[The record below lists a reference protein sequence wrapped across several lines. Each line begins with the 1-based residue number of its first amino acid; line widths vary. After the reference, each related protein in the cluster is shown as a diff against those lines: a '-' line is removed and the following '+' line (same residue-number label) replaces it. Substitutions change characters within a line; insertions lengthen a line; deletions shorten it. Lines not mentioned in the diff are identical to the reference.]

1 MKTNNFYEE
10 ISIPQAKA
18 TFPNGTFRKDDFFII
33 EGLTFKEF
41 PKHCKEVKC
50 ITIILCEEGKLRY
63 EIDGHT
69 VIAEKNDIIIY
80 SLGQRVKNYK
90 ILSPTFCCKAI
101 LINADCLPMLKE
113 SINNKLMLEKKLLDT
128 DTIKLEVD
136 EMESTCWYF
145 TEIKKFTSRSRQNS
159 YFQPAIKLIE
169 VIIQMVLEK
178 VEDIKEKELTN
189 DLRLCNKFIEKVDEI
204 VLLHKP
210 VSFYA
215 SQLDISNSTL
225 EKIVRKHIGSTPLA
239 YIHKRL
245 INRICIM
252 AEATTKQSLT
262 IKEIA
267 ERTHFKSVSALS
279 RFVRSHISMTLSAY
293 RKKSPAEQLRII
305 HHTNLDQIAVLKV
318 LPKSDKLEYS
328 IPLPS

>member
-33 EGLTFKEF
+33 ENLTFRDL
-41 PKHCKEVKC
+41 PKHCKKVKC
-50 ITIILCEEGKLRY
+50 ITLILCEEGKLRY

-101 LINADCLPMLKE
+101 LINADCLPMLTE
-113 SINNKLMLEKKLLDT
+113 SINSKLMLEKKLLDT
-128 DTIKLEVD
+128 DTVKLEV
-136 EMESTCWYF
+136 EEIQSTCWYF
-145 TEIKKFTSRSRQNS
+145 TEIKRFTSHSRPNS
-159 YFQPAIKLIE
+159 CFQPAIKLIE
-169 VIIQMVLEK
+169 VIIQMALEK
-178 VEDIKEKELTN
+178 VADKKGKELPN

-215 SQLDISNSTL
+215 ALLEISNSTL
-225 EKIVRKHIGSTPLA
+225 EKIVRKYIGTTPLA

-252 AEATTKQSLT
+252 AENASKQSLT

-267 ERTHFKSVSALS
+267 ERTHFKNVSALS
-279 RFVRSHISMTLSAY
+279 RFVKNHISMTLSAY
-293 RKKSPAEQLRII
+293 RKKSVDEQLRII
-305 HHTNLDQIAVLKV
+305 HHTNLDQIAVPKV
-318 LPKSDKLEYS
+318 LPKNDKPEYS
-328 IPLPS
+328 TPLPS

>member
-33 EGLTFKEF
+33 ENLTFRDL
-41 PKHCKEVKC
+41 PKHCKKVKC
-50 ITIILCEEGKLRY
+50 ITLILCEEGKLRY

-101 LINADCLPMLKE
+101 LINADCLPMLTE
-113 SINNKLMLEKKLLDT
+113 SINSKLMLEKKLLDT
-128 DTIKLEVD
+128 DTVKLEV
-136 EMESTCWYF
+136 EEIQSTCWYF
-145 TEIKKFTSRSRQNS
+145 TEIKRPNS
-159 YFQPAIKLIE
+159 CFQPAIKLIE
-169 VIIQMVLEK
+169 VIIQMALEK
-178 VEDIKEKELTN
+178 VADKKEKELPN

-215 SQLDISNSTL
+215 ALLEISNSTL
-225 EKIVRKHIGSTPLA
+225 EKIVRKYIGTTPLA

-252 AEATTKQSLT
+252 AENA
-262 IKEIA
+262 A
-267 ERTHFKSVSALS
+267 
-279 RFVRSHISMTLSAY
+279 
-293 RKKSPAEQLRII
+293 
-305 HHTNLDQIAVLKV
+305 
-318 LPKSDKLEYS
+318 
-328 IPLPS
+328 LPSKRLPSVHTSKMFLPYPAL